1 MDRLV
6 ADGEEI
12 VASYLE
18 APKGPVRVII
28 AGSRSYPAF
37 DYINGG
43 ADGVHRAVV
52 ASGLEIATV
61 ISGVARGA
69 DTAAILWAEGR
80 GIPVERYPADWEKYG
95 KKAGPIRNQQMAD
108 VADALIALWD
118 GKSRGTRDM
127 IERMAN
133 KPTII
138 YWESKWD
145 EER

>member
-6 ADGEEI
+6 ATGEEI

-28 AGSRSYPAF
+28 AGSRSYP
-37 DYINGG
+37 GG
-43 ADGVHRAVV
+43 YEGVARAVK
-52 ASGLEIATV
+52 ASGFEIATV

-69 DTAAILWAEGR
+69 DLDGERWAYEYGV
-80 GIPVERYPADWEKYG
+80 PVERYPADWDKYG
-95 KKAGPIRNQQMAD
+95 RKAGPIRNQQMAD

-127 IERMAN
+127 IERMAK

-145 EER
+145 EPE